1 MNTKQM
7 ARAPLNRSTSRRAL
21 AAAFAACLSVGCG
34 GGSGGNDAVAL
45 GTVVVTV
52 VDALGAPVAGA
63 SVTVN
68 SQTPHG
74 RAAEFAGAQGFADAR
89 GVASVE
95 VAPGNVWAEA
105 YDESIGYFGDTPRE
119 PGIVLPPNGSVDIT
133 VTVHPSANPSLGI
146 APAAVSADAIADDGR
161 SFEFTLKA
169 IAIGAEDGWDLTLA
183 DCVPDTNNDSPIH
196 TPDCVG
202 GQSEFDAP
210 YSAAQ
215 GGNALAVQRVTGGAP
230 TEFSAAVLLDQSST
244 FVANDAWDSRLSDT
258 KYFLQYKRPTDRVVL
273 AAFASDDAASGDLSP
288 LPQEPVTIFPL
299 ENPQFTT
306 AGTTYFSTID
316 DLDSLEG
323 GASPLY
329 ASIDRMLDFTATDAP
344 VNGRRAVVVL
354 TGGHDDTCGSA
365 VECEDALQNLIEK
378 SRANAI
384 PIFPISLMSGT
395 KERQNLSRLAEFT
408 GGAALWADSPQ
419 QVGILFGAL
428 NGVLGGTA
436 AVQEMR
442 FRLDSPITG
451 AFQSGRTVFGI
462 AQFDHCFL
470 WGSCSSMA
478 IPFAVRIP

>member
-183 DCVPDTNNDSPIH
+183 DCVPDTNNDSP
-196 TPDCVG
+196 
-202 GQSEFDAP
+202 
-210 YSAAQ
+210 
-215 GGNALAVQRVTGGAP
+215 
-230 TEFSAAVLLDQSST
+230 ST
-244 FVANDAWDSRLSDT
+244 RLI
-258 KYFLQYKRPTDRVVL
+258 
-273 AAFASDDAASGDLSP
+273 AS
-288 LPQEPVTIFPL
+288 
-299 ENPQFTT
+299 
-306 AGTTYFSTID
+306 
-316 DLDSLEG
+316 
-323 GASPLY
+323 GASPNSMRPTARRKEATRLPSRGLRAAHRPNSLPRFCLIRAAPSLRTTHGTR
-329 ASIDRMLDFTATDAP
+329 ASPTPNTSFNTSGPPIVSCWLLSHPTTP
-344 VNGRRAVVVL
+344 RRA
-354 TGGHDDTCGSA
+354 
-365 VECEDALQNLIEK
+365 I
-378 SRANAI
+378 
-384 PIFPISLMSGT
+384 
-395 KERQNLSRLAEFT
+395 
-408 GGAALWADSPQ
+408 
-419 QVGILFGAL
+419 
-428 NGVLGGTA
+428 
-436 AVQEMR
+436 
-442 FRLDSPITG
+442 
-451 AFQSGRTVFGI
+451 
-462 AQFDHCFL
+462 
-470 WGSCSSMA
+470 
-478 IPFAVRIP
+478 